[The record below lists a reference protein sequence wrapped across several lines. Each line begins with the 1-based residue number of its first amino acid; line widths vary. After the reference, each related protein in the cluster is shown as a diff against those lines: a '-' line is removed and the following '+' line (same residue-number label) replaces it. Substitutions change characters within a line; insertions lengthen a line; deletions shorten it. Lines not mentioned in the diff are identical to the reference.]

1 VPDEPAAHIGL
12 RPTAEPAGTNGHR
25 SGLEHAA
32 PDHHQRNASSP
43 AEQPTAPEHRHND
56 QPSTERVPDDHI
68 LAWLRE
74 RQRTTGQV
82 PGRRQMIEQWALGS
96 TRADRLRAIV
106 IKKAG
111 SKTPTPAG

>member
-1 VPDEPAAHIGL
+1 
-12 RPTAEPAGTNGHR
+12 
-25 SGLEHAA
+25 
-32 PDHHQRNASSP
+32 
-43 AEQPTAPEHRHND
+43 
-56 QPSTERVPDDHI
+56 VPDDHI

-106 IKKAG
+106 IKKAA
-111 SKTPTPAG
+111 SKTPLPQADQATGLNHSQVINGSCGGEPDGQ